1 MDCCGALDF
10 NANCCPPAPDY
21 FDRFELPPG
30 FMDRHRARI
39 DGFAEMLRVFPEAD
53 MGLDLYNPFGFPAPA
68 AAAVPNAAVPAAPA
82 ARGAHHA
89 NAALAPA
96 AVDVNGGFANFM
108 NAVANHPRRHEFDE
122 AVMRRVRDRL
132 PAGAPPL
139 QVAAMRNQAAL
150 DLVGEARQRRQQE
163 SQGAQRPQP
172 AQRQQVEQQQPG
184 QQQGGRQQ
192 AGRQQV
198 ARQPPK
204 PQGPAQS
211 RGSNA
216 VKVEADLKDNDREE
230 RLRRRNEARDAEARR
245 VLEQRVA
252 HNARQQEARNA
263 QQAAQNRRRVAQV
276 AQQQAAA
283 NQQRAPQ
290 NQQQAPQNQ
299 QPAAPNQ
306 LQASQ
311 RRASAQMAAIQQRH
325 AQLALLNRQAPANGQ
340 NAAQAAQAAGP
351 RAAPS
356 LAELEARRQQ
366 MGAAWLRGGNAL
378 AVALNNPLANVVNGL
393 LPNVA
398 GAINNG
404 PRVIRVAHPVR
415 HINPVLLGMGG
426 PHVHVNR
433 LAPGG
438 GGRLGGQAGL

>member
-1 MDCCGALDF
+1 
-10 NANCCPPAPDY
+10 
-21 FDRFELPPG
+21 
-30 FMDRHRARI
+30 MDRHRARI
-39 DGFAEMLRVFPEAD
+39 DGFAEMLRVFPEPD
-53 MGLDLYNPFGFPAPA
+53 MGLDLYNPFGFPEPA
-68 AAAVPNAAVPAAPA
+68 AAALPNAAVPAAPA

-96 AVDVNGGFANFM
+96 AVDVNGGFANLM

-122 AVMRRVRDRL
+122 AVMRRVRDRI

-139 QVAAMRNQAAL
+139 QMAAMRNQAAW
-150 DLVGEARQRRQQE
+150 DLVEEVRQRRQQE
-163 SQGAQRPQP
+163 RHGPQRPQP

-192 AGRQQV
+192 AGQQLV
-198 ARQPPK
+198 VRQPPK
-204 PQGPAQS
+204 PQGPAQG
-211 RGSNA
+211 RGRNA

-252 HNARQQEARNA
+252 RNARQQEARNA
-263 QQAAQNRRRVAQV
+263 QQAAQNQRRVVHA

-283 NQQRAPQ
+283 NQQRAAQ
-290 NQQQAPQNQ
+290 NQQRAVQNQQRAAQNLQRAAQNLQRAAPDQPQAPQ
-299 QPAAPNQ
+299 
-306 LQASQ
+306 
-311 RRASAQMAAIQQRH
+311 RRVSAQMAAIQHQH
-325 AQLALLNRQAPANGQ
+325 AQLALLNPQADLNGQ
-340 NAAQAAQAAGP
+340 NAAQAAQAARP
-351 RAAPS
+351 RAAPT

-366 MGAAWLRGGNAL
+366 MRAAWLRDGNAL

-398 GAINNG
+398 GAINNA
-404 PRVIRVAHPVR
+404 PRVIRVAHPAR
-415 HINPVLLGMGG
+415 HINPVLLGVGG
-426 PHVHVNR
+426 PHVHVNQ